1 MSSDP
6 NVVSGTDPKPDSHR
20 NALIEALAR
29 SYGPALARFF
39 ERRVERKSDVPDLV
53 QDVFLRLSRLGGISG
68 IEKPESYI
76 FRTALSALKD
86 RARRGN
92 VRHADRHEPF
102 DELAHGGSDFSPARV
117 LEGREAVAHLERA
130 LRSLPERTRDVFVLR
145 MFEEQKVADIA
156 RVLGISTRATEKHYA
171 KALAHVA
178 LALEAWRD
186 R

>member
-6 NVVSGTDPKPDSHR
+6 STASSAEPRLSEERD
-20 NALIEALAR
+20 ALIDRLAR
-29 SYGPALARFF
+29 RYGGALARFF

-53 QDVFLRLSRLGGISG
+53 QDVFLRLSRLGGLAG
-68 IEKPESYI
+68 VERPESYI
-76 FRTALSALKD
+76 FTTALSALKD
-86 RARRGN
+86 RARRN
-92 VRHADRHEPF
+92 AVRHLDKHESF
-102 DELAHGGSDFSPARV
+102 DEIVHGGSDFSPARV

-145 MFEEQKVADIA
+145 MFEEQKMADIA
-156 RVLGISTRATEKHYA
+156 CALGISTRAAEKHYA

-178 LALEAWRD
+178 GALEAWRE